1 LEACIGGVLSIV
13 DVATV
18 FPDCLNYYRY
28 YWTGIRRGG
37 GDEVVRTLG

>member
-1 LEACIGGVLSIV
+1 MNWRRVVCIV

-37 GDEVVRTLG
+37 DEVVRTIG